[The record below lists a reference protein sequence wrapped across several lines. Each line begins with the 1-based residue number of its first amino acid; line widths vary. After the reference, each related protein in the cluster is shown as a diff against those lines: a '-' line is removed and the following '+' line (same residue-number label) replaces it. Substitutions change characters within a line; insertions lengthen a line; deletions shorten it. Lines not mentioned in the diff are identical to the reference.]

1 MAYLTYTDLKV
12 YLDIAVSNTD
22 DDTLLTTLIARAQAM
37 IDGECR
43 QSFEAAADTTRYFQ
57 ANGIDEGGQVDGRDL
72 ILDAP
77 LCQITTVTNG
87 DGTVV
92 SASDYITLP
101 RNLTP
106 WYAIRLKESSGL
118 RWTYDDDVES
128 DTIVVVG
135 RWAYSVSAPTAI
147 VQATT
152 RLAGY
157 LYRQRDNALDL
168 DRTVITAGQTI
179 LPSRIPRDVRD
190 ILENG
195 YIRTG
200 AG

>member
-12 YLDIAVSNTD
+12 YLDIAVANTD
-22 DDTLLTTLIARAQAM
+22 DDALLTTLIARAQMM
-37 IDGECR
+37 IDNECR
-43 QSFEAAADTTRYFQ
+43 QTFEAAADTTRTFL
-57 ANGIDEGGQVDGRDL
+57 ALPLDDGGHVEGRDL

-77 LCQITTVTNG
+77 LCQVTSVTNG
-87 DGTVV
+87 DGAVV
-92 SASDYITLP
+92 SAADYLTLP

-118 RWTYDDDVES
+118 RWTYDDDAES
-128 DTIVVVG
+128 DSIAVVG
-135 RWAYSVSAPTAI
+135 RWAYSVTAPVAI

-152 RLAGY
+152 RLAAY

-179 LPSRIPRDVRD
+179 LPSRIPRDIMD
-190 ILENG
+190 ILANG